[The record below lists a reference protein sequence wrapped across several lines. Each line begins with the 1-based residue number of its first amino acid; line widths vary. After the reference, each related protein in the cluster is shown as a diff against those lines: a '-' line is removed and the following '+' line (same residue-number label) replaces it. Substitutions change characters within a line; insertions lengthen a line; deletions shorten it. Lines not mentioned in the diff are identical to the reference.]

1 MDDMAT
7 KNKNE
12 PLVLVVDDFA
22 DAREMYGEYLKFCGF
37 RVAEAQNGVE
47 AIEKAKRLKPDLI
60 LMDLSMPVVDGWEAT
75 RRLKADASTKGI
87 PVVALTGHAMAG
99 HSESAK
105 SAGCDVVITKPCLP
119 HDLIK
124 EIKKVIGAPAGGG
137 RQNQALERVKK
148 SARRKSARATGRRP
162 RRTKRTKGP
171 RRPKRTKRTQSPS
184 LRWNPDPE
192 DVQRSVVK
200 LVLSLIEF
208 IRKLMERQAIRRLE
222 EKTLTPEEIENVG
235 IALMK
240 LEQTVVLLAKRFKL
254 DPKDLNLDLGPV
266 GRLH

>member
-1 MDDMAT
+1 MAT

-47 AIEKAKRLKPDLI
+47 AIDKAKRLKPDLI

-124 EIKKVIGAPAGGG
+124 EIKKVIGAPAAKDGKAK
-137 RQNQALERVKK
+137 RTERVKK
-148 SARRKSARATGRRP
+148 PPALDSARRRATGSPTSRASASHASAHQAHARARRTDARQRTRRP
-162 RRTKRTKGP
+162 QPPALESRSRRRATLG
-171 RRPKRTKRTQSPS
+171 
-184 LRWNPDPE
+184 
-192 DVQRSVVK
+192 
-200 LVLSLIEF
+200 
-208 IRKLMERQAIRRLE
+208 RQARPQPDRIHPQADGAPGHQAARR
-222 EKTLTPEEIENVG
+222 K
-235 IALMK
+235 
-240 LEQTVVLLAKRFKL
+240 
-254 DPKDLNLDLGPV
+254 DPDA
-266 GRLH
+266 

>member
-1 MDDMAT
+1 MPT

-47 AIEKAKRLKPDLI
+47 AIDKAKRLKPDLI

-75 RRLKADASTKGI
+75 RRLKADAATKAI

-124 EIKKVIGAPAGGG
+124 EIKKVISAPAAPPPAK
-137 RQNQALERVKK
+137 Q
-148 SARRKSARATGRRP
+148 
-162 RRTKRTKGP
+162 KRT
-171 RRPKRTKRTQSPS
+171 S
-184 LRWNPDPE
+184 
-192 DVQRSVVK
+192 
-200 LVLSLIEF
+200 
-208 IRKLMERQAIRRLE
+208 A
-222 EKTLTPEEIENVG
+222 
-235 IALMK
+235 
-240 LEQTVVLLAKRFKL
+240 
-254 DPKDLNLDLGPV
+254 
-266 GRLH
+266 

>member
-1 MDDMAT
+1 MPT

-47 AIEKAKRLKPDLI
+47 AIDKAKRLKPDLI

-119 HDLIK
+119 HDLIQGDQ
-124 EIKKVIGAPAGGG
+124 EGD
-137 RQNQALERVKK
+137 
-148 SARRKSARATGRRP
+148 RRRRP
-162 RRTKRTKGP
+162 RKTANRNAPAREEAAP
-171 RRPKRTKRTQSPS
+171 PS
-184 LRWNPDPE
+184 L
-192 DVQRSVVK
+192 
-200 LVLSLIEF
+200 
-208 IRKLMERQAIRRLE
+208 ERHQTSSGPPSQGFGAAHARVRLNRA
-222 EKTLTPEEIENVG
+222 NVG
-235 IALMK
+235 GRRDA
-240 LEQTVVLLAKRFKL
+240 
-254 DPKDLNLDLGPV
+254 PHYV
-266 GRLH
+266 GIPILTMYSVRSSSSS

>member
-1 MDDMAT
+1 MTSSKNIMST
-7 KNKNE
+7 KNKQE

-47 AIEKAKRLKPDLI
+47 AIDKAKRMKPDLI

-75 RRLKADASTKGI
+75 RRLKADSTTKGI

-124 EIKKVIGAPAGGG
+124 EIKKVIGGPTTPTA
-137 RQNQALERVKK
+137 KK
-148 SARRKSARATGRRP
+148 RNTA
-162 RRTKRTKGP
+162 
-171 RRPKRTKRTQSPS
+171 
-184 LRWNPDPE
+184 
-192 DVQRSVVK
+192 
-200 LVLSLIEF
+200 
-208 IRKLMERQAIRRLE
+208 
-222 EKTLTPEEIENVG
+222 
-235 IALMK
+235 
-240 LEQTVVLLAKRFKL
+240 
-254 DPKDLNLDLGPV
+254 
-266 GRLH
+266 

>member
-1 MDDMAT
+1 MPT

-47 AIEKAKRLKPDLI
+47 AIDKAKRLKPDLI
-60 LMDLSMPVVDGWEAT
+60 LMDLSMPLIDGWEATRRLKADGTGHPRVADGHACGHSERKRGCDVIQAVPAHDLISRFAVLRPKLGGLFSMPVVDGWEAT

-124 EIKKVIGAPAGGG
+124 EIKKVIGSPS
-137 RQNQALERVKK
+137 VSPK
-148 SARRKSARATGRRP
+148 
-162 RRTKRTKGP
+162 KRT
-171 RRPKRTKRTQSPS
+171 T
-184 LRWNPDPE
+184 
-192 DVQRSVVK
+192 
-200 LVLSLIEF
+200 
-208 IRKLMERQAIRRLE
+208 A
-222 EKTLTPEEIENVG
+222 
-235 IALMK
+235 
-240 LEQTVVLLAKRFKL
+240 
-254 DPKDLNLDLGPV
+254 
-266 GRLH
+266 

>member
-1 MDDMAT
+1 MDEMAT

-47 AIEKAKRLKPDLI
+47 AIDKAKRLKPDLI

-75 RRLKADASTKGI
+75 RRLKADASTKSI

-124 EIKKVIGAPAGGG
+124 EIKKVIGAPAAAAG
-137 RQNQALERVKK
+137 NK
-148 SARRKSARATGRRP
+148 
-162 RRTKRTKGP
+162 TKRP
-171 RRPKRTKRTQSPS
+171 
-184 LRWNPDPE
+184 N
-192 DVQRSVVK
+192 
-200 LVLSLIEF
+200 
-208 IRKLMERQAIRRLE
+208 A
-222 EKTLTPEEIENVG
+222 
-235 IALMK
+235 
-240 LEQTVVLLAKRFKL
+240 
-254 DPKDLNLDLGPV
+254 
-266 GRLH
+266 